1 MIIDAHCHLDME
13 ENPPEKMVHFMDV
26 GGVDKIV
33 LFAAAC
39 ENLPSIPEAL
49 LWLGRNLLQSP
60 LAGAARNLYEDATNS
75 QPGKLKTGGKF
86 FDIHPYPDNAVVA
99 DALKKFPDR
108 FIGFVF
114 LNPKKNSRVMEE
126 LEQGIEEYGMKGVK
140 VHSWFHDYDPGKLLK
155 GVARKCQELGLP
167 ILIHMG
173 SRPDTSNIG
182 ELLDDFPK
190 LKLILA
196 HLGIPYFKES
206 WERARKHPNV
216 YLDISGPYLSGG
228 LVRKAVNAV
237 GPDKIIYG
245 TDAPYGLRNK
255 AGNWTYIQ
263 SRAWVENLPISQ
275 ADKDKIFSGNIL
287 KLLK

>member
-1 MIIDAHCHLDME
+1 MIIDAHCHLDPE
-13 ENPPEKMVHFMDV
+13 ENPPEKMVQFMDAS
-26 GGVDKIV
+26 GVDKIV
-33 LFAAAC
+33 LFAPAC

-60 LAGAARNLYEDATNS
+60 LAGAARKLYEDATGS

-86 FDIHPYPDNAVVA
+86 FDIHQYPDNAIVA

-114 LNPKKNSRVMEE
+114 LNPKNNPDVMAQ
-126 LEQGIEEYGMKGVK
+126 LDQGINEYKMKGVK
-140 VHSWFHDYDPGKLLK
+140 VHSWFHDYDPGKQLK
-155 GVARKCQELGLP
+155 NVARRCQELGLP

-173 SRPDTSNIG
+173 SRLDTSNIG
-182 ELLDDFPK
+182 ELIDDFPK

-206 WERARKHPNV
+206 WERARKNPNV

-228 LVRKAVNAV
+228 LVRKAVKAV
-237 GPDKIIYG
+237 GADKIIYG

-255 AGNWTYIQ
+255 TGTWTYSQ
-263 SRAWVENLPISQ
+263 SRAWVEDLPISQ